1 MKTLREG
8 THSLKPTP
16 RQAKEAFTQ
25 MKLPV
30 CLLCIKEMLL

>member
-1 MKTLREG
+1 MKTLCEG
-8 THSLKPTP
+8 THSQIPTP
-16 RQAKEAFTQ
+16 RQAKEAFTP